1 MSDTPQP
8 TNRKLRRAGETGQQ
22 AYVYHAADSQTPPA
36 KKATHITRSFTPPE
50 PPADAG
56 KPASTAARHR
66 DDDAPSPTSVGD
78 DARIV
83 PETSP
88 DRDARRADASIRP
101 YKDKARPAAK
111 TKPTKADKPKRGRKG
126 KTKDAAPPTP
136 LEVIKAKRRRC
147 ADAEDIAGF
156 FTKLIAI
163 VVLIALL
170 FGLLFGVTPMEND
183 DMAPRISAGDLL
195 FYYRLADDWVTGDVM
210 VFEKDGEQYVGRIV
224 ANPGDTVEVTDQATL
239 VVNGSTVLEN
249 DIYYTTPKYDDGPT
263 YPVTLAQDEFF
274 ILCDYREGA
283 RDSRYF
289 GPVKTSEIKG
299 KVITVIRRSGL

>member
-1 MSDTPQP
+1 MADTPRRIYRSKP
-8 TNRKLRRAGETGQQ
+8 TE
-22 AYVYHAADSQTPPA
+22 
-36 KKATHITRSFTPPE
+36 PPE
-50 PPADAG
+50 PPETPG
-56 KPASTAARHR
+56 KPARTQTVQYDPAEL
-66 DDDAPSPTSVGD
+66 P
-78 DARIV
+78 V
-83 PETSP
+83 PDEEEP
-88 DRDARRADASIRP
+88 P
-101 YKDKARPAAK
+101 
-111 TKPTKADKPKRGRKG
+111 KPKKRQAKPEKAKRPKAKRKG
-126 KTKDAAPPTP
+126 KAKDDTPPTP
-136 LEVIKAKRRRC
+136 EEIIKKRRRRC

-156 FTKLIAI
+156 FTKLIAM
-163 VVLIALL
+163 VVLLALL
-170 FGLLFGVTPMEND
+170 FGFAFGVTPMEND

-195 FYYRLADDWVTGDVM
+195 LYYRLADDWTTGDVM

-224 ANPGDTVEVTDQATL
+224 AQGGDTVEVTDQATL

-289 GPVKTSEIKG
+289 GPVKAGEVKG